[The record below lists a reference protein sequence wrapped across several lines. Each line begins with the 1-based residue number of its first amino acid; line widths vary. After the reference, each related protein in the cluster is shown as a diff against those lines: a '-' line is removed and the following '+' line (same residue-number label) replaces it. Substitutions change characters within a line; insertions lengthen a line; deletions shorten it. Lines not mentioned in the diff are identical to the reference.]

1 MSGSITPDTF
11 PPVVAKRYCLGLRRA
26 GLLLVVLLLGRACS
40 GRDLLALFYCTSDP
54 SSFQS
59 LENHPRQVSLISPTW
74 FVVDP
79 AGRLRSTLDPAL
91 VARTQAQGV
100 PLLPLLANENFQP
113 QIAHLVLS
121 DPQIQSEVVGKVVDL
136 ALVNHLYGVELDFE
150 GVGPADRAAYAQFVR
165 RLAAQLHGNHLKLGV
180 AVPAPLASTLPGGSN
195 ADPEAEPW
203 PLSTQSEGFD
213 YHALGEATDFVS
225 LMTYEQHTGPGNPGP
240 VAGLPW
246 VDACIRKALEWI
258 PAGKIL
264 LGLPLYY
271 RDWFGKSVREG
282 GFLEAVSL
290 ASKWRG
296 RIEYDRREGA
306 PSIKFQDEQGLHT
319 LWFENA
325 KSLRNKVKLARRYR
339 LLGFSAW
346 RLGLEDPAA
355 WGKCFS
361 KALRISF

>member
-1 MSGSITPDTF
+1 MSGSLTPDAVSPAAATWF
-11 PPVVAKRYCLGLRRA
+11 SRGLRRA
-26 GLLLVVLLLGRACS
+26 GLLLAVLLLGRACS
-40 GRDLLALFYCTSDP
+40 GRDLLALFYCTNDP
-54 SSFQS
+54 SSLQS
-59 LENHPRQVSLISPTW
+59 LENHSSQVSLISPTW
-74 FVVDP
+74 FVVGP
-79 AGRLRSTLDPAL
+79 AGHLRSTLDPAL
-91 VARTQAQGV
+91 VNRAQAQGI
-100 PLLPLLANENFQP
+100 PLMPLLANENFQP

-121 DPQIQSEVVGKVVDL
+121 DPQIQSEVVGKLMDL

-150 GVGPADRAAYAQFVR
+150 GVGPADRAAYARFAH
-165 RLAAQLHGNHLKLGV
+165 RLAVQLHGNHLKLGV
-180 AVPAPLASTLPGGSN
+180 AVPAPLASTPPVESK
-195 ADPEAEPW
+195 ADPAGKPW
-203 PLSTQSEGFD
+203 PLSDQSEGFD
-213 YHALGEATDFVS
+213 YHALGEAADFVS
-225 LMTYEQHTGPGNPGP
+225 LMTYEQHTGAGNPGP

-246 VDACIRKALEWI
+246 VDACIRKVLEWI
-258 PAGKIL
+258 PAGKVL
-264 LGLPLYY
+264 LGVPLYY

-282 GFLEAVSL
+282 GFLEAASL

-325 KSLRNKVKLARRYR
+325 KSLRKKVKLVGRYR

-355 WGKCFS
+355 WSKCFS